1 MLPFAQSAARAREA
15 AAREGNSSGFA
26 GDRAKQTE
34 IDTGGPLGPVGKGGL
49 AERRGVG
56 MGGALQVW
64 SACQPHAGQLTW
76 NLRLIEGKDQVR
88 DLPTRQVK
96 IVRTKSAVKLGKTF
110 RGWRTLYF
118 IGPYCTPRFTPR

>member
-1 MLPFAQSAARAREA
+1 MQMFAQSAARAREA

-64 SACQPHAGQLTW
+64 SASQHANRTQGSSRGTLGS
-76 NLRLIEGKDQVR
+76 LRGKN
-88 DLPTRQVK
+88 K
-96 IVRTKSAVKLGKTF
+96 YAI
-110 RGWRTLYF
+110 
-118 IGPYCTPRFTPR
+118 